1 MSEFIEFVSSL
12 GEIVTSTVGRCWKAL
27 RNNLDAIGVL
37 IILVSPLVHFVI
49 ANKLYGIII
58 NILLILLGM
67 ILYKL
72 DVKIHNKQ
80 YGIPVM
86 RKKFVKYNKANDM
99 VSIKKD
105 DLNEVVNYM
114 ADLQEYFENEGM
126 LWKSINS
133 IKKLLI
139 LDF

>member
-27 RNNLDAIGVL
+27 KNNLDTIGVL
-37 IILVSPLVHFVI
+37 IILVSPLVHLVI
-49 ANKLYGIII
+49 TNTRYGIIT
-58 NILLILLGM
+58 NIMFILFGM

-72 DVKIHNKQ
+72 DTKIHNKQ

-105 DLNEVVNYM
+105 DWNEVVNYL
-114 ADLQEYFENEGM
+114 ADLQEYFEGNGM
-126 LWKSINS
+126 L
-133 IKKLLI
+133 
-139 LDF
+139 

>member
-27 RNNLDAIGVL
+27 KNNLDTIGVL
-37 IILVSPLVHFVI
+37 IILVSPLVHLVI
-49 ANKLYGIII
+49 TNTRYGIIT
-58 NILLILLGM
+58 NILLIWLGM

-72 DVKIHNKQ
+72 DTKIHNKQ

-105 DLNEVVNYM
+105 DWNEVVNYL
-114 ADLQEYFENEGM
+114 ADLQEYFEGNGM
-126 LWKSINS
+126 L
-133 IKKLLI
+133 
-139 LDF
+139 

>member
-1 MSEFIEFVSSL
+1 MRKFIEFVSSL
-12 GEIVTSTVGRCWKAL
+12 GEIVTSTVGRCLTSLK
-27 RNNLDAIGVL
+27 NNLDAIGVL
-37 IILVSPLVHFVI
+37 IILVSPLVHLVI
-49 ANKLYGIII
+49 TNTRYGIVT
-58 NILLILLGM
+58 NILLILVGM

-72 DVKIHNKQ
+72 DLKIHNKQ

-105 DLNEVVNYM
+105 DWNEVVNYM

-126 LWKSINS
+126 L
-133 IKKLLI
+133 
-139 LDF
+139 

>member
-27 RNNLDAIGVL
+27 KNNLDAIGVL
-37 IILVSPLVHFVI
+37 IILVSPLVHLVI
-49 ANKLYGIII
+49 TNTRYGIIT
-58 NILLILLGM
+58 NILLIWLGM

-86 RKKFVKYNKANDM
+86 RKKFVKYNKANNS
-99 VSIKKD
+99 VSVKKED
-105 DLNEVVNYM
+105 WNEVVNYL
-114 ADLQEYFENEGM
+114 ADLQEYFEGNGM
-126 LWKSINS
+126 L
-133 IKKLLI
+133 
-139 LDF
+139 

>member
-27 RNNLDAIGVL
+27 KNNLDAIGVL
-37 IILVSPLVHFVI
+37 IILVSPLVHLVI
-49 ANKLYGIII
+49 TNTRYGIII
-58 NILLILLGM
+58 NILLICVGM

-72 DVKIHNKQ
+72 DAKIHNKQ

-86 RKKFVKYNKANDM
+86 RKKFVKYNKANNM

-105 DLNEVVNYM
+105 DWNEVVNYM

-126 LWKSINS
+126 L
-133 IKKLLI
+133 
-139 LDF
+139 

>member
-27 RNNLDAIGVL
+27 KNNLDAIGVL
-37 IILVSPLVHFVI
+37 IILVSPLVHLVI
-49 ANKLYGIII
+49 TNTRYGIIT
-58 NILLILLGM
+58 NILLIWVGM

-86 RKKFVKYNKANDM
+86 RKKFVKYNKANDS
-99 VSIKKD
+99 VSIKKED
-105 DLNEVVNYM
+105 WNEVVNYL
-114 ADLQEYFENEGM
+114 ADLQEYFEGNGM
-126 LWKSINS
+126 L
-133 IKKLLI
+133 
-139 LDF
+139 

>member
-37 IILVSPLVHFVI
+37 IIIVSPLVHLVI
-49 ANKLYGIII
+49 ANKLYCIII

-72 DVKIHNKQ
+72 DTKIHNKQ

-86 RKKFVKYNKANDM
+86 RKKFVKYNKANNM

-126 LWKSINS
+126 L
-133 IKKLLI
+133 
-139 LDF
+139 

>member
-37 IILVSPLVHFVI
+37 IIIVSPLVHLVI
-49 ANKLYGIII
+49 INTRYGIIT
-58 NILLILLGM
+58 NILLTLLGM

-105 DLNEVVNYM
+105 DWNEVVNYM
-114 ADLQEYFENEGM
+114 ADLQEYFEKEGM
-126 LWKSINS
+126 L
-133 IKKLLI
+133 
-139 LDF
+139 

>member
-37 IILVSPLVHFVI
+37 IILVSPLVHLVI
-49 ANKLYGIII
+49 TNTRYGIIT
-58 NILLILLGM
+58 NILLILVGM

-72 DVKIHNKQ
+72 DAKIHNKQ

-105 DLNEVVNYM
+105 DWNEVVNYM
-114 ADLQEYFENEGM
+114 ADLQEYFEKEGM
-126 LWKSINS
+126 L
-133 IKKLLI
+133 
-139 LDF
+139 

>member
-37 IILVSPLVHFVI
+37 IILVSPLVHLVI
-49 ANKLYGIII
+49 TNTRYGIIT

-72 DVKIHNKQ
+72 DAKIHNKQ

-86 RKKFVKYNKANDM
+86 RKKFVKYNKANNM

-105 DLNEVVNYM
+105 DWNEVVNYM

-126 LWKSINS
+126 L
-133 IKKLLI
+133 
-139 LDF
+139 

>member
-37 IILVSPLVHFVI
+37 IIIVSPLVHLVI
-49 ANKLYGIII
+49 TNTRYGIIT

-72 DVKIHNKQ
+72 DTKIHNKQ

-105 DLNEVVNYM
+105 DWNEVVNYM

-126 LWKSINS
+126 L
-133 IKKLLI
+133 
-139 LDF
+139 

>member
-37 IILVSPLVHFVI
+37 IILVSPLVHLVI
-49 ANKLYGIII
+49 TDTRYGIIT
-58 NILLILLGM
+58 NILLTLLGM

-86 RKKFVKYNKANDM
+86 RKKFVKYNKANNM

-126 LWKSINS
+126 L
-133 IKKLLI
+133 
-139 LDF
+139 

>member
-1 MSEFIEFVSSL
+1 MSEFIEFISSL
-12 GEIVTSTVGRCWKAL
+12 GEIVTSTAGRCWKAL
-27 RNNLDAIGVL
+27 RNNLDAIGVF
-37 IILVSPLVHFVI
+37 IIIVSPLVHLVI

-126 LWKSINS
+126 L
-133 IKKLLI
+133 
-139 LDF
+139 

>member
-1 MSEFIEFVSSL
+1 MSEFVEFVSSL

-37 IILVSPLVHFVI
+37 IILVSPLVHLVI
-49 ANKLYGIII
+49 TNTRYGIIT

-86 RKKFVKYNKANDM
+86 RKKFVKYNKANNM

-105 DLNEVVNYM
+105 DWNEVVNYM

-126 LWKSINS
+126 L
-133 IKKLLI
+133 
-139 LDF
+139 

>member
-1 MSEFIEFVSSL
+1 MSEFVEFVSSL

-37 IILVSPLVHFVI
+37 IILVSPLVHLVI
-49 ANKLYGIII
+49 ANTRYGIIT

-86 RKKFVKYNKANDM
+86 RKKFVKYNKANNM

-105 DLNEVVNYM
+105 DWNEVVNYM
-114 ADLQEYFENEGM
+114 ADLQEYFEKEGM
-126 LWKSINS
+126 L
-133 IKKLLI
+133 
-139 LDF
+139 

>member
-27 RNNLDAIGVL
+27 KNNLDTIGVL
-37 IILVSPLVHFVI
+37 IILVSPLVHLVI
-49 ANKLYGIII
+49 TNTRYGIIT
-58 NILLILLGM
+58 NIMFILFGM

-72 DVKIHNKQ
+72 DTKIHNKQ

-105 DLNEVVNYM
+105 DWNEVVNYL
-114 ADLQEYFENEGM
+114 ADLQEYFEDNGM
-126 LWKSINS
+126 L
-133 IKKLLI
+133 
-139 LDF
+139 

>member
-12 GEIVTSTVGRCWKAL
+12 GEIVTSTVGRCLKAL

-37 IILVSPLVHFVI
+37 IIIVSSLVHLVI
-49 ANKLYGIII
+49 TNTRYGIIT

-126 LWKSINS
+126 L
-133 IKKLLI
+133 
-139 LDF
+139 

>member
-27 RNNLDAIGVL
+27 RNNLDAIGTL
-37 IILVSPLVHFVI
+37 IILVSPLVHLVI
-49 ANKLYGIII
+49 TNTRYGIIT

-72 DVKIHNKQ
+72 DAKIHNKQ

-105 DLNEVVNYM
+105 DWNEVVNYM

-126 LWKSINS
+126 L
-133 IKKLLI
+133 
-139 LDF
+139 

>member
-37 IILVSPLVHFVI
+37 IIIVSPLVHLVI
-49 ANKLYGIII
+49 TNTLYGIIT

-86 RKKFVKYNKANDM
+86 RKKFVKYNKANNM

-105 DLNEVVNYM
+105 DWNEVVNYM

-126 LWKSINS
+126 L
-133 IKKLLI
+133 
-139 LDF
+139 

>member
-37 IILVSPLVHFVI
+37 IILVSPLVHLVI
-49 ANKLYGIII
+49 TNTRDGIIT
-58 NILLILLGM
+58 NIMFIWFGM

-72 DVKIHNKQ
+72 DTKIHNKQ

-86 RKKFVKYNKANDM
+86 RKKFVKYNKTNDS
-99 VSIKKD
+99 VSIKKED
-105 DLNEVVNYM
+105 
-114 ADLQEYFENEGM
+114 
-126 LWKSINS
+126 
-133 IKKLLI
+133 
-139 LDF
+139 

>member
-1 MSEFIEFVSSL
+1 MSEFIEFVFSL
-12 GEIVTSTVGRCWKAL
+12 GEMVTSTVGRCWKAL

-37 IILVSPLVHFVI
+37 IILASPLVNFVI
-49 ANKLYGIII
+49 TNTRYGIIT

-72 DVKIHNKQ
+72 DTKIHNKQ

-126 LWKSINS
+126 L
-133 IKKLLI
+133 
-139 LDF
+139 

>member
-37 IILVSPLVHFVI
+37 IILVSPLVHLVI
-49 ANKLYGIII
+49 TNTRDGIIT
-58 NILLILLGM
+58 NIMFIWFGM

-72 DVKIHNKQ
+72 DTKIHNKQ

-86 RKKFVKYNKANDM
+86 RKKFVKYNKTNDS

-105 DLNEVVNYM
+105 DWDEVVSYL
-114 ADLQEYFENEGM
+114 ADLQEYFEGNGM
-126 LWKSINS
+126 L
-133 IKKLLI
+133 
-139 LDF
+139 

>member
-12 GEIVTSTVGRCWKAL
+12 GEIVTSTAGRCWKAL
-27 RNNLDAIGVL
+27 RNNLDAIGVF
-37 IILVSPLVHFVI
+37 IIIVSPLVHLVI
-49 ANKLYGIII
+49 TNTRYGIIT

-86 RKKFVKYNKANDM
+86 RKKFVKYNKANNM

-126 LWKSINS
+126 L
-133 IKKLLI
+133 
-139 LDF
+139 

>member
-37 IILVSPLVHFVI
+37 IILVSPLVHLVI
-49 ANKLYGIII
+49 INTRYGVIT

-72 DVKIHNKQ
+72 DAKIHNKQ

-86 RKKFVKYNKANDM
+86 RKKFVKYNKANNM

-105 DLNEVVNYM
+105 DWNEVVNYM

-126 LWKSINS
+126 L
-133 IKKLLI
+133 
-139 LDF
+139 

>member
-27 RNNLDAIGVL
+27 KNNLDTIGVL
-37 IILVSPLVHFVI
+37 IILVSPLVHLVI
-49 ANKLYGIII
+49 TNTRYGIIT
-58 NILLILLGM
+58 NILLIWVGM

-86 RKKFVKYNKANDM
+86 RKKFVKYNKANNS
-99 VSIKKD
+99 VSVKKED
-105 DLNEVVNYM
+105 WNEVVNYL
-114 ADLQEYFENEGM
+114 ADLQEYFEDNGM
-126 LWKSINS
+126 L
-133 IKKLLI
+133 
-139 LDF
+139 